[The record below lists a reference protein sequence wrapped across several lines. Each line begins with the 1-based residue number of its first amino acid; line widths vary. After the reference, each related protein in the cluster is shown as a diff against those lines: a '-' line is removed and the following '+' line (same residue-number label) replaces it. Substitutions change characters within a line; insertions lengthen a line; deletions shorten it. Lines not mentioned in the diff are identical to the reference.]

1 VSIELFRDDDQGYA
15 AWLAAN
21 IQGYVLSIQRTLNPS
36 DARVHC
42 AGCRTIT
49 GTPPRGMTWT
59 GSYVKACSA
68 SLTDLGTWALAHA
81 SRAVTRC
88 GTCRP
93 PAASPATS

>member
-21 IQGYVLSIQRTLNPS
+21 GQGYVLNIQRTLNPS
-36 DARVHC
+36 DARMHW

-49 GTPPRGMTWT
+49 GMPPRGTTWT
-59 GSYVKACSA
+59 GPYVKACSA
-68 SLTDLGTWALAHA
+68 SLRDLDAWALGHTG
-81 SRAVTRC
+81 RAITRC

-93 PAASPATS
+93 PAT